1 MSVAFSKVPEVAQDA
16 GIVLGCSSAI
26 MSLNAAA
33 EDIARTDIP
42 VLLQGDSGTGKEIY
56 ARYIHRRSLRH
67 GRPLTK
73 LNCASFDFAHL
84 LASFGGLASNEA
96 ATEPGREAGT
106 LCLDGLD
113 ELSTEGQRL
122 LLSSLQAQ
130 ESDAGGAP
138 KARLIST
145 ATRNLHKDVASGSF
159 RRELYFR
166 IAGACL
172 RLPQLKE

>member
-26 MSLNAAA
+26 MSLNAAV

-67 GRPLTK
+67 NRPLGK
-73 LNCASFDFAHL
+73 LNCASFDSAHF
-84 LASFGGLASNEA
+84 LASFGGSISSDA
-96 ATEPGREAGT
+96 AADPEHGSGT

-113 ELSTEGQRL
+113 ELGAEGQRL

-130 ESDAGGAP
+130 ESDAGGAA
-138 KARLIST
+138 KVRLIST
-145 ATRNLHKDVASGSF
+145 TTRNLHREVASGSF

-166 IAGACL
+166 IAGVCL
-172 RLPQLKE
+172 RLPQL